1 MSKLITADCDW
12 INGHL
17 RFGHYELELTDS
29 EFEEFSKMNEDEQ
42 EKYVY
47 KNGSLIVDDYEVDEY
62 EYPSNIQVHNA

>member
-29 EFEEFSKMNEDEQ
+29 EFKEFSKMNEDEQ

-62 EYPSNIQVHNA
+62 EYPSNIKIHNV